1 MNDCFLSIC
10 QSLQHAR
17 CSNASDTRVYTDDLF
32 SEHDDVSA
40 MQRIMLFDAMMILH
54 GHLKKKILVRRYM
67 GLKVMLILRNAI
79 QSHLAREDRGANH
92 ASRQAKHVK
101 EDDNNFEV
109 M

>member
-1 MNDCFLSIC
+1 
-10 QSLQHAR
+10 
-17 CSNASDTRVYTDDLF
+17 
-32 SEHDDVSA
+32 
-40 MQRIMLFDAMMILH
+40 
-54 GHLKKKILVRRYM
+54 M
-67 GLKVMLILRNAI
+67 GLKVMLISRNAI